1 MISLPNVDFGNLLII
16 AVIGFG
22 LCIVGLLLFL
32 GLQIIGTTVSTFAGI
47 LQLLGSIV
55 NGGPIAWC
63 GCLLILFICI
73 GVVGVA
79 LLVTNC
85 NANPYSMNFCQ
96 FFTGR

>member
-1 MISLPNVDFGNLLII
+1 MIPFQNIDFGNLLVI
-16 AVIGFG
+16 AVIAFG

-47 LQLLGSIV
+47 LELFGSIV

-63 GCLLILFICI
+63 GCLAILVICI
-73 GVVGVA
+73 GVAGFV
-79 LLVTNC
+79 LLLANC

-96 FFTGR
+96 FIAAR

>member
-1 MISLPNVDFGNLLII
+1 MTLPNIDFGSLLVI

-32 GLQIIGTTVSTFAGI
+32 GLQIIGTTVSAFTGI
-47 LQLLGSIV
+47 LELFGSIV

-63 GCLLILFICI
+63 GCLVVLFICI
-73 GVVGVA
+73 GVIGVA
-79 LLVTNC
+79 LLVVNC

-96 FFTGR
+96 FLAAR